1 MYNHKSCRTE
11 LGIRQPFFPCKYPK
25 LEQIIY
31 LIQYSV
37 NTDKNNLK
45 VFTWITTVFAGIVV
59 VWALY
64 NFPVAIIDS
73 KLIVLLLI
81 TVFLSSTLQIQLPR
95 TKIHLSVA
103 EALIF
108 FTILVYG
115 VEAAVILAALESL
128 YASYSFKFKGINI
141 KRGTILLNIASVTIA
156 TFCAGQVSLFIFPE
170 AVAGHQVENL
180 PVFVAVLSV
189 IALTQFLINS
199 VQVAYFTSIK
209 TGKTLWNVWNENCFN
224 ALIMYA
230 VGAVVAGL
238 MIKTVERID
247 TVLLI
252 VTLVISA
259 VAYITYRRYVN
270 DIKSTASKAEQSE
283 RARAELAEN
292 HVLELQHYVTEL
304 EQRTKALRESEK
316 RFKHAAFHD
325 ALTDLPNRNKFLE
338 RLKFLIER
346 NHHKGNV
353 NFAVLFLD
361 LNRFKTINDSLG
373 HSTGNRLILHVA
385 KRLANMV
392 RESDLIARFSG
403 DEFAIILNN
412 VSDVGDA
419 VGFAELLSQKIA
431 KPYTL
436 GGRQVFTSVSIG
448 IAMFNPRYK
457 EAEDILRDAD
467 IAMYHAKE
475 AEKKYVVFDQNMHTR
490 AVTLLQLETDLRY
503 AVERDEL
510 VTFYQ
515 PIIDLDTLELIGFE
529 ALMRWNHP
537 QRGLVPPGEFIP
549 VSEDTNLIV
558 PMTLWILK
566 NSCQQMVK
574 WQKQFPTNK
583 KLMMSVNLSGKHF
596 AHANLVEQVQKILME
611 TGLSPTCLKLEL
623 TESAVMEN
631 AEAAIRMLK
640 QLRDLGIQISIDDF
654 GTGYS
659 SLSYLHRFPI
669 NTLKVDRS
677 FVSTMED
684 GTENGEIVRTIIA
697 LAKSLNL
704 NVIAEGIESIHQL
717 HQLRI
722 LGCEYGQGFLFSRP
736 VPENEIEKIL
746 ADKARW
752 RNIIP
757 SQNITIPPPNQDFT
771 PLRLA
776 K

>member
-1 MYNHKSCRTE
+1 VSIN
-11 LGIRQPFFPCKYPK
+11 
-25 LEQIIY
+25 
-31 LIQYSV
+31 
-37 NTDKNNLK
+37 KNILQ
-45 VFTWITTVFAGIVV
+45 VFTWIIAASAGVILTI
-59 VWALY
+59 ALY
-64 NFPVAIIDS
+64 NFPVEAIDT
-73 KLIVLLLI
+73 KLIGLVLI
-81 TVFLSSTLQIQLPR
+81 TVFLSSALHIQLPR
-95 TKIHLSVA
+95 TNIHLSVG
-103 EALIF
+103 EALVF
-108 FTILVYG
+108 FTLFIFG
-115 VEAAVILAALESL
+115 VEVAVILAALESL
-128 YASYSFKFKGINI
+128 YSSYSFRFKGITI
-141 KRGTILLNIASVTIA
+141 KPLTILYNVCSVVIA
-156 TFCAGQVSLFIFPE
+156 TFAAGWAAKIVFPDFF
-170 AVAGHQVENL
+170 ADNQFHNITILVV
-180 PVFVAVLSV
+180 VLTI
-189 IALTQFLINS
+189 IALTQFLVNS
-199 VQVAYFTSIK
+199 VLIAFVSSMR
-209 TGKTLWNVWNENCFN
+209 TGKSIWSVWNENCFN

-230 VGAVVAGL
+230 VGAAVAGL
-238 MIKTVERID
+238 MVKTAEKID

-252 VTLVISA
+252 ITILVAA

-270 DIKSTASKAEQSE
+270 DVKETASKAEKAE
-283 RARAELAEN
+283 RERAELAEK
-292 HVLELQHYVTEL
+292 HVLDLQHYVTEL
-304 EQRTKALRESEK
+304 EHRTKALRESEK

-346 NHHKGNV
+346 NNHSGNV

-392 RESDLIARFSG
+392 RETDLIARFSG

-412 VSDVGDA
+412 VSDVGDV
-419 VGFAELLSQKIA
+419 VGFAELVSQKIS

-436 GGRQVFTSVSIG
+436 NG
-448 IAMFNPRYK
+448 IAMFSPRYQD
-457 EAEDILRDAD
+457 AEDILRDAD

-515 PIIDLDTLELIGFE
+515 PIIDLDSLELIGFE

-537 QRGLVPPGEFIP
+537 QRGLVPPNEFIP
-549 VSEDTNLIV
+549 VSEVTGLIV

-566 NSCQQMVK
+566 NACQQMVQ
-574 WQKQFPTNK
+574 WQNQFPLNK
-583 KLMMSVNLSGKHF
+583 NLMMSVNLSGKHF
-596 AHANLVEQVQKILME
+596 AQANLVEQVQKILRE
-611 TGLSPTCLKLEL
+611 TNLSPACLKLEI

-640 QLRDLGIQISIDDF
+640 QLRELGIQISIDDF

-722 LGCEYGQGFLFSRP
+722 LGCEYGQGYLFSRP

-757 SQNITIPPPNQDFT
+757 SQSIKVPLPNQDYT
-771 PLRLA
+771 QVRLG

>member
-1 MYNHKSCRTE
+1 MY
-11 LGIRQPFFPCKYPK
+11 
-25 LEQIIY
+25 
-31 LIQYSV
+31 V
-37 NTDKNNLK
+37 
-45 VFTWITTVFAGIVV
+45 
-59 VWALY
+59 
-64 NFPVAIIDS
+64 
-73 KLIVLLLI
+73 
-81 TVFLSSTLQIQLPR
+81 
-95 TKIHLSVA
+95 
-103 EALIF
+103 
-108 FTILVYG
+108 
-115 VEAAVILAALESL
+115 
-128 YASYSFKFKGINI
+128 
-141 KRGTILLNIASVTIA
+141 
-156 TFCAGQVSLFIFPE
+156 
-170 AVAGHQVENL
+170 
-180 PVFVAVLSV
+180 
-189 IALTQFLINS
+189 
-199 VQVAYFTSIK
+199 
-209 TGKTLWNVWNENCFN
+209 
-224 ALIMYA
+224 

-238 MIKTVERID
+238 MIKAVENID
-247 TVLLI
+247 TILLI
-252 VTLVISA
+252 VTVSVAAI
-259 VAYITYRRYVN
+259 AYITYRRYV
-270 DIKSTASKAEQSE
+270 DDVKATASKAELAE
-283 RARAELAEN
+283 RSRAELAEK
-292 HVLELQHYVTEL
+292 HVFELQHYVTEL

-346 NHHKGNV
+346 SNHRDNV

-373 HSTGNRLILHVA
+373 HSTGNRLILHVG

-392 RESDLIARFSG
+392 REGDLIARFSG

-412 VSDVGDA
+412 VSGVEDA
-419 VGFAELLSQKIA
+419 TEFAELVSQKIT

-436 GGRQVFTSVSIG
+436 SGRQVFTSVSIG
-448 IAMFNPRYK
+448 IAMFNPRYD

-475 AEKKYVVFDQNMHTR
+475 TESKYVVFDQNMHTR

-503 AVERDEL
+503 AIERDEL
-510 VTFYQ
+510 VTYYQ
-515 PIIDLDTLELIGFE
+515 PIVDLDSLELIGFE

-537 QRGLVPPGEFIP
+537 QRGLVPPVEFIP
-549 VSEDTNLIV
+549 VSEVTGLIV

-574 WQKQFPTNK
+574 WQNESSSNANK
-583 KLMMSVNLSGKHF
+583 KLIMSVNLSGKHF
-596 AHANLVEQVQKILME
+596 AHDNLVEQVQRILQE
-611 TGLSPTCLKLEL
+611 TNLSPTCLKLEL

-722 LGCEYGQGFLFSRP
+722 LGCEYGQGYLFSRP
-736 VPENEIEKIL
+736 VPDFEIEKIL

-757 SQNITIPPPNQDFT
+757 SQNLNVPPKNQEYT
-771 PLRLA
+771 QLRLA

>member
-1 MYNHKSCRTE
+1 MNTNKN
-11 LGIRQPFFPCKYPK
+11 
-25 LEQIIY
+25 II
-31 LIQYSV
+31 
-37 NTDKNNLK
+37 K
-45 VFTWITTVFAGIVV
+45 VFTWITTAFAGIIV
-59 VWALY
+59 AAAIY
-64 NFPVAIIDS
+64 NFPVAMIDL
-73 KLIVLLLI
+73 KLIGLLFI
-81 TVFLSSTLQIQLPR
+81 TVFLSSTFNIQLPR
-95 TKIHLSVA
+95 IKIHLSVA
-103 EALIF
+103 DALIF
-108 FTILVYG
+108 FTILIYG
-115 VEAAVILAALESL
+115 AEVAVILAALESL
-128 YASYSFKFKGINI
+128 YASYSFRFRGINI
-141 KRGTILLNIASVTIA
+141 KPQTILLNVAGVVIA
-156 TFCAGQVSLFIFPE
+156 TFCAGWVTKLIFPD
-170 AVAGHQVENL
+170 VLVTDKFENL
-180 PVFVAVLSV
+180 PIFVAVLSV
-189 IALTQFLINS
+189 IALTQFLVNS
-199 VQVAYFTSIK
+199 VLVAFITAVK
-209 TGKTLWNVWNENCFN
+209 TGKTVWNVWNENCFN
-224 ALIMYA
+224 TLIMYA
-230 VGAVVAGL
+230 VGAAVAGL
-238 MIKTVERID
+238 MIKSVENIN
-247 TVLLI
+247 TILLI
-252 VTLVISA
+252 VTGTVA
-259 VAYITYRRYVN
+259 VVAYITYRRYVE
-270 DIKSTASKAEQSE
+270 DIKATASKAEQAE
-283 RARAELAEN
+283 RERAELAEK
-292 HVLELQHYVTEL
+292 HVFELQHYITEL

-346 NHHKGNV
+346 SNHRDNV

-373 HSTGNRLILHVA
+373 HLTGNRLILHVG

-392 RESDLIARFSG
+392 KDGDLIARFSG

-412 VSDVGDA
+412 VSGAEDA
-419 VGFAELLSQKIA
+419 AEFAELVSQKIC

-436 GGRQVFTSVSIG
+436 SGRQVFTSVSIG
-448 IAMFNPRYK
+448 IAMFNPKYK

-490 AVTLLQLETDLRY
+490 AVTLLQIETDLRY

-515 PIIDLDTLELIGFE
+515 PIIDLDSLNLIGFE

-537 QRGLVPPGEFIP
+537 QRGLVPPVEFIP
-549 VSEDTNLIV
+549 VSEVTGLIV
-558 PMTLWILK
+558 PLTLWILK

-574 WQKQFPTNK
+574 WQNQFPSNK
-583 KLMMSVNLSGKHF
+583 NLMMSVNLSGKHF
-596 AHANLVEQVQKILME
+596 AHGNLVEQIQKVLQE

-631 AEAAIRMLK
+631 AETAIRMLK
-640 QLRDLGIQISIDDF
+640 QLRELGIQISIDDF

-717 HQLRI
+717 HQLRV
-722 LGCEYGQGFLFSRP
+722 LGCEYGQGYLFSRP
-736 VPENEIEKIL
+736 VPEAEIEKIL
-746 ADKARW
+746 ADKTRW

-757 SQNITIPPPNQDFT
+757 SQNLNVPPPKQDYT
-771 PLRLA
+771 QLRLT

>member
-1 MYNHKSCRTE
+1 MNTNKN
-11 LGIRQPFFPCKYPK
+11 
-25 LEQIIY
+25 II
-31 LIQYSV
+31 
-37 NTDKNNLK
+37 K
-45 VFTWITTVFAGIVV
+45 VFTWIITAFAGIIVAI
-59 VWALY
+59 ALY
-64 NFPVAIIDS
+64 NFPVAMIDV
-73 KLIVLLLI
+73 KLIGLLFV

-95 TKIHLSVA
+95 IKIHLSVA

-108 FTILVYG
+108 STILIYG
-115 VEAAVILAALESL
+115 VEVAIILAALESL
-128 YASYSFKFKGINI
+128 YASYSFRFKGINI
-141 KRGTILLNIASVTIA
+141 KPQTLLLNVVSVVIA
-156 TFCAGQVSLFIFPE
+156 TFCAGWVATFIFPE
-170 AVAGHQVENL
+170 ALAGHKFEHL
-180 PVFVAVLSV
+180 PIFVAVLSV
-189 IALTQFLINS
+189 IALTQFLVNS
-199 VQVAYFTSIK
+199 VLVAFITSVK
-209 TGKTLWNVWNENCFN
+209 TDKTFWNIWNENCFN
-224 ALIMYA
+224 TLIMYA
-230 VGAVVAGL
+230 VGATVGGL
-238 MIKTVERID
+238 MIKTVENID
-247 TVLLI
+247 TILLI
-252 VTLVISA
+252 VTLTVA
-259 VAYITYRRYVN
+259 VVSYITYRRYVN
-270 DIKSTASKAEQSE
+270 DVKSTASKAEQAE

-292 HVLELQHYVTEL
+292 HVVELQHYVTEL

-346 NHHKGNV
+346 SNHRDDV

-373 HSTGNRLILHVA
+373 HLTGNRLILHVG

-392 RESDLIARFSG
+392 RENDMIARFSG

-412 VSDVGDA
+412 VSGAEDA
-419 VGFAELLSQKIA
+419 AEFAELVSQKIC

-436 GGRQVFTSVSIG
+436 SGRQVFTSVSIG
-448 IAMFNPRYK
+448 IAMFNPKYK

-490 AVTLLQLETDLRY
+490 AVTLLQIETDLRY

-515 PIIDLDTLELIGFE
+515 PIIDLDSLELIGFE

-537 QRGLVPPGEFIP
+537 QRGLIPPIEFIP
-549 VSEDTNLIV
+549 VSEVTGLIV
-558 PMTLWILK
+558 PLTLWILK

-574 WQKQFPTNK
+574 WQNQFPSSKNV
-583 KLMMSVNLSGKHF
+583 MMSVNLSGKHF
-596 AHANLVEQVQKILME
+596 AHGNLVEQIQKILQE

-717 HQLRI
+717 HQLRV
-722 LGCEYGQGFLFSRP
+722 LGCEYGQGYLFSRP
-736 VPENEIEKIL
+736 VPEAEIEKIL

-757 SQNITIPPPNQDFT
+757 SQNLTVPPKNQDYT
-771 PLRLA
+771 QLRLA